1 MSAGPGESTGDEPVT
16 FSEVRDALMPPG
28 ANREALW
35 SALKNAQRTGLF
47 HRGATAPDISMG
59 PVVTGLSGT
68 GVRPEIM
75 KALAAGADR
84 LEDVHAALEQGQR
97 EPEPRDPFSQGHVAA
112 VGLAEMYS
120 DMLAAKIPLGSVERI
135 LGAMLAAHAIMDAG
149 DG

>member
-1 MSAGPGESTGDEPVT
+1 MGSNGNEDEPVT
-16 FSEVRDALMPPG
+16 FGEVRDALMPPG

-59 PVVTGLSGT
+59 PVVTDLSGT

-75 KALAAGADR
+75 KALTSGATG
-84 LEDVHAALEQGQR
+84 LEDVHAALEHGQRER

-135 LGAMLAAHAIMDAG
+135 LGAMLAAHAIMDTG